1 MNQPTPAPS
10 TGHGVGTRIL
20 VVAAVV
26 ALLAGYAA
34 LVFVTR
40 GHWMGTTEQVDATR
54 VVFTATAPDGSPAPD
69 GDLAAAR
76 DVVEDRLEELSPT
89 DAGVS
94 VDGSTLVVTA
104 EGPDES
110 AVQGLGGTGN
120 LHIRPVI
127 HSIPAQAPGTSPASA
142 PPTAPPAG
150 LSQRISD
157 EKSLR
162 QSKDQNIQV
171 LALQFQA
178 SRCADPDELAG
189 HDDPTLPL
197 VTCSQDGTL
206 VYVLSPSIIDG
217 DHIDSATWK
226 FDRDYGQY
234 LVDLEFDSEAART
247 WADFTAANVG
257 TQTAFTLD
265 TAVVSAPE
273 IREAIPGG
281 RTQIAGSFTEDSA
294 RELAGAL
301 NSGPLPVSL
310 TVESSSSETI
320 TRTIAS
326 NPLRIALGVAGVL
339 LIGLVVGTVVYV
351 IAASRHREGTRTT

>member
-1 MNQPTPAPS
+1 MSQPTSAQP

-20 VVAAVV
+20 AVAAVL

-34 LVFVTR
+34 LAFLTR
-40 GHWMGTTEQVDATR
+40 AHWMGTTEDVDATR
-54 VVFTATAPDGSPAPD
+54 VVFTATAPDGTDASD
-69 GDLAAAR
+69 DDLAEAR
-76 DVVEDRLEELSPT
+76 DIVEERVEELGAT
-89 DAGVS
+89 DVGVS

-104 EGPDES
+104 QGPDES

-127 HSIPAQAPGTSPASA
+127 HSIPAEAPGASPSSA
-142 PPTAPPAG
+142 PPVAPPSVAA
-150 LSQRISD
+150 QRISD

-178 SRCADPDELAG
+178 SRCADPDEFAG

-197 VTCSQDGTL
+197 VTCSQDGES
-206 VYVLSPSIIDG
+206 VYLLAPSIIDG
-217 DHIDSATWK
+217 DHIDSATWE

-281 RTQIAGSFTEDSA
+281 RTQISGSFTEGSA

-310 TVESSSSETI
+310 TVESSSSESL

-326 NPLRIALGVAGVL
+326 TPLRIALGVVGVL
-339 LIGLVVGTVVYV
+339 LVGLVAGTVVYV
-351 IAASRHREGTRTT
+351 VAASRRGKGTRIT